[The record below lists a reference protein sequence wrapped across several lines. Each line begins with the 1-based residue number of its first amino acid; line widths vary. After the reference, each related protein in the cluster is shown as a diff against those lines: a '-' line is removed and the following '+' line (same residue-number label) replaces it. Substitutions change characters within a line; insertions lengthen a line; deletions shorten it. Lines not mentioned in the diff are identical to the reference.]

1 MRIIESQLRR
11 IVREEINSIERDKK
25 KLIVQSDDLDE
36 KSGYDVDRPAIP
48 GGLGSSDPGLDAGA
62 VYEADDDDFA
72 QIRLARLRA
81 SGVPPKRAEKMA
93 RSKLRHRGQRPGSG

>member
-11 IVREEINSIERDKK
+11 IIREEINSIERDKK

-36 KSGYDVDRPAIP
+36 KGGYDVDRPAIP
-48 GGLGSSDPGLDAGA
+48 GGSGSSDPGLDVGA
-62 VYEADDDDFA
+62 VYEADDDFT